1 MDPVEGAAAPL
12 PAAAAPIAPV
22 AAVYRTKLSAF
33 WPSNPA
39 SWFATM
45 EGQFFLDGIVDETV
59 KYYMVLRALPESTVD
74 LISDLVE
81 GPLPEQP
88 YTQLKARLLAAHQLS
103 DYQKVE
109 KLSQIPPLGAQ
120 KPSEL
125 LAAMLK
131 LCPRGQEGSPFFTF
145 FFLHRL
151 PRQLRVLL
159 SDEDHADRRALA
171 VKADRLWAHNAQ
183 HAHDIVASVSRASDD
198 EETVVAVARNQ
209 KRAGQPPTR
218 QVKKTGYRSLSAADK
233 KAVADSGMCYY
244 HWAFADNAKI
254 CRKPCSWAEN

>member
-1 MDPVEGAAAPL
+1 MDPLEGAAAPL
-12 PAAAAPIAPV
+12 PAAAAPFGPV
-22 AAVYRTKLSAF
+22 AAIYRTRLSAF

-39 SWFATM
+39 SWFAKT

-59 KYYMVLRALPESTVD
+59 KYYMVLHALPESTVD

-81 GPLPEQP
+81 GPLPELP

-120 KPSEL
+120 KPSVL

-145 FFLHRL
+145 FFLHLL

-159 SDEDHADRRALA
+159 SDEDHTDWRALV
-171 VKADRLWAHNAQ
+171 VKADRL
-183 HAHDIVASVSRASDD
+183 
-198 EETVVAVARNQ
+198 
-209 KRAGQPPTR
+209 
-218 QVKKTGYRSLSAADK
+218 
-233 KAVADSGMCYY
+233 
-244 HWAFADNAKI
+244 
-254 CRKPCSWAEN
+254 